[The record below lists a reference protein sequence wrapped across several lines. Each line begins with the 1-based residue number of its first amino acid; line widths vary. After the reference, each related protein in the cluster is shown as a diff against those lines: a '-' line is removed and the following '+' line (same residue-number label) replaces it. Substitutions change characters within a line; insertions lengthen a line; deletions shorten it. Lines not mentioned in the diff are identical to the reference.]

1 MSEIVQCQHKVIV
14 NQGAYD
20 SCSDYGGIRYFR
32 GRWEWPDDVNRAYS
46 AGFAAGVERAAE
58 YLAGYCGYMVSL
70 NTLHNVRALTPSAP
84 PSDATGGERCPVCRQ
99 PESHH
104 ATVWAKGN
112 PVRECPVDPSAEP
125 PQPAKGCWRCDGR
138 GWVPTK
144 DEDIVVA
151 TCPTCS
157 GSGTEPG
164 RGA

>member
-20 SCSDYGGIRYFR
+20 SCSDCGGIRYFR

-84 PSDATGGERCPVCRQ
+84 PSDATGGECRACKGKGLAGEWPHRIRCPAC
-99 PESHH
+99 
-104 ATVWAKGN
+104 AGTAL
-112 PVRECPVDPSAEP
+112 AP
-125 PQPAKGCWRCDGR
+125 PDPAKGE
-138 GWVPTK
+138 T
-144 DEDIVVA
+144 
-151 TCPTCS
+151 
-157 GSGTEPG
+157 
-164 RGA
+164 